1 MDELIIK
8 PFALNKTYDFYD
20 IDFTY
25 CQLFKN
31 VDKYLVFL
39 VLLVV
44 QLGDW
49 FLDRS
54 R

>member
-8 PFALNKTYDFYD
+8 PFALNKTYDFYE
-20 IDFTY
+20 IYFTY
-25 CQLFKN
+25 SQLFKN
-31 VDKYLVFL
+31 IDEYLVFL

-44 QLGDW
+44 QLRDR

-54 R
+54 